1 MRRARPLVLAALCAL
16 GLHGAALAGDRAA
29 RLSAEP
35 GTVRF
40 GEVLVITGTGWPAG
54 EGCRRRVRIGLESDQ
69 NAFAIGTAAV
79 RADGRF
85 VRRFT
90 PRRRRVGAG
99 RWRVAATL
107 RCDDGAGRVVRRS
120 VPVRIR

>member
-16 GLHGAALAGDRAA
+16 GGHGAALAGDPAP

-40 GEVLVITGTGWPAG
+40 GEALVITGTGWPTAP
-54 EGCRRRVRIGLESDQ
+54 GCRRRVRLSLESDQ
-69 NAFAIGTAAV
+69 NAVAIGPAAV
-79 RADGRF
+79 RANGRF
-85 VRRFT
+85 TRRFT

-107 RCDDGAGRVVRRS
+107 RCDDRRVRVVRRA
-120 VPVRIR
+120 VPVRIG